1 MDITQIQTLL
11 QALGCSP
18 GEIDGIWGQQ
28 SQAALD
34 AAVAKFATTAQ
45 SNSFW
50 DECTNFSRLEFRC
63 RCGGKYCDGYPA
75 EPKEKLVRMLQKIR
89 NHYGKPVNMSSGL
102 RCETWNRQQGGVGT
116 SRHQLGQAA
125 DIWIAG
131 VTPAALCAWVRSN
144 CPECAYTYV
153 ITKDGKPVGTVHV
166 DVLI

>member
-1 MDITQIQTLL
+1 MDIKLIQTLL

-18 GEIDGIWGQQ
+18 GEIDGIWGKQ

-34 AAVAKFATTAQ
+34 MAVAKYATTTKT
-45 SNSFW
+45 FW
-50 DECTNFSRLEFRC
+50 DDYKNFSRLEFRC

-89 NHYGKPVNMSSGL
+89 DHYEKPVNMSSGL
-102 RCETWNRQQGGVGT
+102 RCETWNRLHGGVGT

-131 VTPAALCAWVRSN
+131 VTPADLCAWVRSN